1 MLRKIFSLGALVV
14 VAVTFG
20 VTTATAAPKKPGTP
34 AEHHSNGKWTD
45 GFSDGR
51 D

>member
-14 VAVTFG
+14 VAVSFG
-20 VTTATAAPKKPGTP
+20 VANASAAPKSASSSAGQN
-34 AEHHSNGKWTD
+34 HGHWTD